1 MMGFKADLMTPH
13 QATKKTETF
22 LQEQGFYYVCFFCLW
37 TIIMNR
43 IKIILKLHAL
53 KIELDSLCE
62 ASWALREECDIKSD
76 LVRAWRCLPP
86 HLCPSGVTRPGS
98 LLSVGASA
106 YSYLHDFIWKDT
118 RNLVTLVNF
127 GKRNWMTERLYFFGP
142 FLNFKTS
149 FQKYT

>member
-53 KIELDSLCE
+53 KIELDSLFE
-62 ASWALREECDIKSD
+62 ASWALREECDIK
-76 LVRAWRCLPP
+76 
-86 HLCPSGVTRPGS
+86 
-98 LLSVGASA
+98 
-106 YSYLHDFIWKDT
+106 
-118 RNLVTLVNF
+118 
-127 GKRNWMTERLYFFGP
+127 
-142 FLNFKTS
+142 
-149 FQKYT
+149 